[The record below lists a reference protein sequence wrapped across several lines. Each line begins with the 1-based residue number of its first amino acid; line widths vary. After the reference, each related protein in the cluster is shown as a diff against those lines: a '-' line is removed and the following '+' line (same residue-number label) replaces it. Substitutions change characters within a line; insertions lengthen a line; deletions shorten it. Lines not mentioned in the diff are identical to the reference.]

1 MRTII
6 IDDDKASVD
15 TLTKKLKKFRDIELC
30 GSTNTCSGGVHLAA
44 DTNPE
49 VIFLDV
55 ELPDLSG
62 LEFLMQ
68 LDKVVRGWCQVVM
81 YTGHPGYMLP
91 AFRLNAFD
99 YLMKPVDDRELKSV
113 IARLREKRDKEES
126 PLNMAAK
133 SSMHKDKLLL
143 YTSTSDFR
151 LVHIQNICTFQYN
164 HDIRQWEVII
174 AGMPEP
180 LRMKRNT
187 KCDAIL
193 DIDDRFVQVSHKFI
207 INIDYL
213 VEVSD
218 NTCLFYP
225 PFEKIKHV
233 KVGRLYRKKLTEK
246 FNAI

>member
-1 MRTII
+1 
-6 IDDDKASVD
+6 
-15 TLTKKLKKFRDIELC
+15 
-30 GSTNTCSGGVHLAA
+30 
-44 DTNPE
+44 
-49 VIFLDV
+49 
-55 ELPDLSG
+55 
-62 LEFLMQ
+62 
-68 LDKVVRGWCQVVM
+68 
-81 YTGHPGYMLP
+81 
-91 AFRLNAFD
+91 
-99 YLMKPVDDRELKSV
+99 
-113 IARLREKRDKEES
+113 
-126 PLNMAAK
+126 
-133 SSMHKDKLLL
+133 
-143 YTSTSDFR
+143 
-151 LVHIQNICTFQYN
+151 
-164 HDIRQWEVII
+164 
-174 AGMPEP
+174 MPEP